1 MALEIVS
8 QFLPSRKRGKSG
20 LLNPTARD
28 PDDRADSMFQV
39 GMFALIALD
48 LVIRF
53 GADIWHLLQPPS

>member
-8 QFLPSRKRGKSG
+8 PFAPPRKRRKSG
-20 LLNPTARD
+20 LLNPAPRG
-28 PDDRADSMFQV
+28 PDDRGDSTFQA

-53 GADIWHLLQPPS
+53 GADLWHLLQPIG